1 MSLELKFFKLLIL
14 LSLLPIKIEN
24 NINGEAP
31 IEVDKRNLN
40 KDISNRE
47 SRIFWINNGVPGT
60 SRKIIKYSR
69 VEFFINLLTL
79 YVYFS

>member
-47 SRIFWINNGVPGT
+47 SRIF
-60 SRKIIKYSR
+60 
-69 VEFFINLLTL
+69 
-79 YVYFS
+79 